1 MFSDIVI
8 GLMGVVACTVLIG
21 GYAYVCSKI
30 VEAIKES
37 DKEDF

>member
-1 MFSDIVI
+1 MFSDIVVGI
-8 GLMGVVACTVLIG
+8 MGVIACIVLIG
-21 GYAYVCSKI
+21 GYAYVCGKI

>member
-1 MFSDIVI
+1 MVSDIVI